1 MLTMIPPIVAIG
13 LAAIIFGRAICV
25 VYNAHPSKH
34 RHPLL
39 FIGFGYSY
47 VTLGAGAIFA
57 AIDVCGGNTGDVA
70 LWLILIGSAG
80 LIAFDRRRQ
89 QCWAVTHC
97 PAEMAET
104 EKRGGR

>member
-1 MLTMIPPIVAIG
+1 MLTMIPPIVAIA
-13 LAAIIFGRAICV
+13 LATVIFGRAICV
-25 VYNAHPSKH
+25 VYKAHPRAH

-47 VTLGAGAIFA
+47 VTLGAGSIFA
-57 AIDVCGGNTGDVA
+57 AIEICGHDVGHWP

-89 QCWAVTHC
+89 KCWSMTHC
-97 PAEMAET
+97 PAEIDE
-104 EKRGGR
+104 EGGAR

>member
-1 MLTMIPPIVAIG
+1 MIELLST
-13 LAAIIFGRAICV
+13 LAAVMLASVIFTRAVCV
-25 VYNAHPSKH
+25 CYSTHPSKH

-47 VTLGAGAIFA
+47 VLAGAGAVLA
-57 AIDVCGGNTGDVA
+57 AIDILGADVGHWPE
-70 LWLILIGSAG
+70 WLILIGSAG

-97 PAEMAET
+97 PAEDRE
-104 EKRGGR
+104 

>member
-13 LAAIIFGRAICV
+13 LASLIFGRAICV
-25 VYNAHPSKH
+25 LYSAHPSKH

-39 FIGFGYSY
+39 FVGFGYSY
-47 VTLGAGAIFA
+47 LALGAGAIFA
-57 AIDVCGGNTGDVA
+57 AIEICGADVGHWP

-89 QCWAVTHC
+89 QCWSVTHC
-97 PAEMAET
+97 PAEADE
-104 EKRGGR
+104 RGGR

>member
-1 MLTMIPPIVAIG
+1 MLTMIPAIVATG

-47 VTLGAGAIFA
+47 VTLGAGAICGALAIVIDHHELADA
-57 AIDVCGGNTGDVA
+57 AI
-70 LWLILIGSAG
+70 WLLLAGSCG
-80 LIAFDRRRQ
+80 LIAFDRRARQ
-89 QCWAVTHC
+89 
-97 PAEMAET
+97 
-104 EKRGGR
+104 

>member
-1 MLTMIPPIVAIG
+1 MLTMIPAIVATG

-57 AIDVCGGNTGDVA
+57 AIEICGHDVGSLP

-97 PAEMAET
+97 PAESGDE
-104 EKRGGR
+104 GGR